1 MSNVNMP
8 ITIGRRKVL
17 GGAAAVAGAAA
28 LAACGSDDSTDSAS
42 TTTADADSSGAESS
56 GDGGLLPDAAS
67 IAVGGGVVM
76 EAVKTV
82 VTHPADGEYNAFSA
96 VCTHKGCTVSDVTD
110 NEIICPCHGSKFSAE
125 DGSVIEGPATE
136 PLASRPI
143 SVADGK
149 VTLG

>member
-8 ITIGRRKVL
+8 STIGRRKVL
-17 GGAAAVAGAAA
+17 GGAAAVAGAAV

-42 TTTADADSSGAESS
+42 TTTAEADSS

-82 VTHPADGEYNAFSA
+82 VTHPADGEYKAFSA